1 MGCYSGHHGYSNL
14 TYDLPDQPKGMPVF
28 RAMTTWRN
36 FGTGFLGEIREQVG
50 TNRPAFVNGFVHCWT
65 FHEKDVQRIVENAGP
80 DIVFVTPTQLA
91 ALYKQARR
99 KGDQEAEIKRKP

>member
-1 MGCYSGHHGYSNL
+1 
-14 TYDLPDQPKGMPVF
+14 
-28 RAMTTWRN
+28 MTTWRN